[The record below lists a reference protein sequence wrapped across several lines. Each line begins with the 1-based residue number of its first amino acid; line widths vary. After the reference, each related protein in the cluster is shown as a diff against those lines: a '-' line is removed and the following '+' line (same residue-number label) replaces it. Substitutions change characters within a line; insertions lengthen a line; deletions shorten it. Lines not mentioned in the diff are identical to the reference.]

1 MVEKRRY
8 RFNRN
13 EVKTGIIEFV
23 LDTRE
28 SVGEPIIRKHLKE
41 VYGVVDQG
49 TVNRHLHDLEESDC
63 IELIPPKKGL
73 RNYWEINKIEN
84 LNNIKLNFPK
94 IQLNLYRKSL
104 NVLLQERDFHPCTKN
119 TNRFRAQLFFSPSLF
134 DMYLKNGINTLYTN
148 GYELYKTRFFD
159 EYQDLENSVHKVYSE
174 FVARVCNDPSRW
186 SVVVSEHSEGVS
198 EPGADQ
204 NFAECSNH
212 IFIPEESFRR
222 LLEEAPTEVIGEIYN
237 HSTYRH
243 DLCLNIMAFM
253 SNLLSQEIY
262 KEMQKATPAL
272 STRALNKVLISNAEE
287 ILTRVVKDP
296 FYELAG
302 EIAGIYN
309 VLRKIKL
316 VSIND
321 AFFEHCFER
330 DILSDNAS
338 EDEKDFM
345 YIIKKNH
352 AGFEFG
358 KPRAAIQTDNK
369 FYIYY
374 YEKCMSELE
383 KARKEVKPGA
393 NIQ

>member
-1 MVEKRRY
+1 M
-8 RFNRN
+8 
-13 EVKTGIIEFV
+13 
-23 LDTRE
+23 
-28 SVGEPIIRKHLKE
+28 
-41 VYGVVDQG
+41 
-49 TVNRHLHDLEESDC
+49 
-63 IELIPPKKGL
+63 
-73 RNYWEINKIEN
+73 
-84 LNNIKLNFPK
+84 
-94 IQLNLYRKSL
+94 
-104 NVLLQERDFHPCTKN
+104 
-119 TNRFRAQLFFSPSLF
+119 
-134 DMYLKNGINTLYTN
+134 
-148 GYELYKTRFFD
+148 
-159 EYQDLENSVHKVYSE
+159 
-174 FVARVCNDPSRW
+174 
-186 SVVVSEHSEGVS
+186 S

-330 DILSDNAS
+330 DILSDNA
-338 EDEKDFM
+338 
-345 YIIKKNH
+345 
-352 AGFEFG
+352 
-358 KPRAAIQTDNK
+358 
-369 FYIYY
+369 
-374 YEKCMSELE
+374 
-383 KARKEVKPGA
+383 
-393 NIQ
+393 